1 MSRPAVVIQ
10 IHSEN
15 RDGVWFAIAVNE
27 KNELVACNFSNE
39 SRFKAEKSVQESI
52 PKELIAKGDSN
63 TTDYPSIVNSVY
75 QAYLGN
81 GTRMNKVDFLENV
94 SGFRKKVYAQLNRIP
109 RGRVTTYGAIAKK
122 LGSKR
127 YSRAVGTAVATNPI
141 SLIIPCHRVLPSSL
155 KVGNYGMPG
164 RKPTEGGPIKRAL
177 LEREGVKFIEDKV
190 VEECLWSPD

>member
-1 MSRPAVVIQ
+1 M
-10 IHSEN
+10 
-15 RDGVWFAIAVNE
+15 AVNE
-27 KNELVACNFSNE
+27 RNELVACNFSNE
-39 SRFKAEKSVQESI
+39 SRLNAERSVQESI
-52 PKELIAKGDSN
+52 PRRLIAKNDPN
-63 TTDYPSIVNSVY
+63 AAADYHSIVESIY
-75 QAYLGN
+75 RAYLGN
-81 GTRMNKVDFLENV
+81 ATRMKKLHFLENV

-164 RKPTEGGPIKRAL
+164 RDPTEGGPIKRAL

-190 VEECLWSPD
+190 VQECLWSPD

>member
-1 MSRPAVVIQ
+1 VIQ

>member
-1 MSRPAVVIQ
+1 VIQ

-15 RDGVWFAIAVNE
+15 RDGIWFAMAVNE
-27 KNELVACNFSNE
+27 KQELVACNFSNE
-39 SRFKAEKSVQESI
+39 SRIKAEKSVEESI
-52 PKELIAKGDSN
+52 PRALVANRDAN
-63 TTDYPSIVNSVY
+63 DADYHTIVNSIY
-75 QAYLGN
+75 SAYLGN
-81 GTRMNKVDFLENV
+81 GPRMRKVDFLENV

-109 RGRVTTYGAIAKK
+109 RGQVTTYGAIAKK

>member
-1 MSRPAVVIQ
+1 MIQ
-10 IHSEN
+10 IHTEN
-15 RDGVWFAIAVNE
+15 RDGIWFAIAVNE
-27 KNELVACNFSNE
+27 KQELVACNFSNE
-39 SRFKAEKSVQESI
+39 SRIKAEKSVQESI
-52 PKELIAKGDSN
+52 PRELIAKRGPNEADYHAIVDSI
-63 TTDYPSIVNSVY
+63 YSS
-75 QAYLGN
+75 YLGN
-81 GTRMNKVDFLENV
+81 GPRMRKFDFLKNV
-94 SGFRKKVYAQLNRIP
+94 SSFRKKVYAQLNRIP
-109 RGRVTTYGAIAKK
+109 RGRVATYGAIAKK

-164 RKPTEGGPIKRAL
+164 RNPTEGGPIKRAL

>member
-1 MSRPAVVIQ
+1 MIH
-10 IHSEN
+10 IHSES
-15 RDGVWFAIAVNE
+15 RGGVWFAMAVNE
-27 KNELVACNFSNE
+27 KKELVACNFSNE
-39 SRFKAEKSVQESI
+39 SRLKAEKSVQESI
-52 PKELIAKGDSN
+52 PRELRIAKGDLN
-63 TTDYPSIVNSVY
+63 EADYHSIVDSVY
-75 QAYLGN
+75 RAYLGN
-81 GTRMNKVDFLENV
+81 GPRMRKINFLENV

-164 RKPTEGGPIKRAL
+164 RNPTEGGPIKRAL

>member
-1 MSRPAVVIQ
+1 MIQ

-15 RDGVWFAIAVNE
+15 RHGVWFAMAVNE

-39 SRFKAEKSVQESI
+39 SRIKAEKSVQESI
-52 PKELIAKGDSN
+52 PKELIAKLDPN
-63 TTDYPSIVNSVY
+63 TADYPSIVNSVY

-81 GTRMNKVDFLENV
+81 GTRMNKIDFLENV
-94 SGFRKKVYAQLNRIP
+94 SDFRKKVYTQLNRIP

>member
-1 MSRPAVVIQ
+1 MIR

-15 RDGVWFAIAVNE
+15 KDGIWFTMAMNE

-39 SRFKAEKSVQESI
+39 SRLKAEKSVQESI
-52 PKELIAKGDSN
+52 PRHLIAKDNTNEGD
-63 TTDYPSIVNSVY
+63 YRSIVNSIY

-81 GTRMNKVDFLENV
+81 GTRMKKLDFLENV

-109 RGRVTTYGAIAKK
+109 RGQVTTYGAIAKK

-141 SLIIPCHRVLPSSL
+141 SLIIPCHRVLPSSG

-164 RKPTEGGPIKRAL
+164 RDPTEGGPIKRAL

>member
-1 MSRPAVVIQ
+1 MLRPAVVIQ
-10 IHSEN
+10 IHSES
-15 RDGVWFAIAVNE
+15 RDGVWFAIAMNE
-27 KNELVACNFSNE
+27 KRELVACNFSNE
-39 SRFKAEKSVQESI
+39 SRLKAEKSVQESI
-52 PKELIAKGDSN
+52 PKELIAECGSN
-63 TTDYPSIVNSVY
+63 EADCHSIVDSVY
-75 QAYLGN
+75 RAYLGT
-81 GTRMNKVDFLENV
+81 GPRMRKIDFLEI
-94 SGFRKKVYAQLNRIP
+94 SDFRKKVYAQLNRIP

-164 RKPTEGGPIKRAL
+164 RNPTEGGPIKRAL

-190 VEECLWSPD
+190 VETCLWSPD

>member
-1 MSRPAVVIQ
+1 MIQ

-27 KNELVACNFSNE
+27 KKELVACNFSNE
-39 SRFKAEKSVQESI
+39 SRLKAEKSVQESI
-52 PKELIAKGDSN
+52 PKELIAKSDSN
-63 TTDYPSIVNSVY
+63 EADYHSIVDSVHR
-75 QAYLGN
+75 AYLGT
-81 GTRMNKVDFLENV
+81 GPRMRKIDFFEI
-94 SGFRKKVYAQLNRIP
+94 SDFRKKVYAQLNRIP

-164 RKPTEGGPIKRAL
+164 RNPTEGGPIKRAL

-190 VEECLWSPD
+190 VETCLWSPD

>member
-1 MSRPAVVIQ
+1 MAM
-10 IHSEN
+10 
-15 RDGVWFAIAVNE
+15 NE
-27 KNELVACNFSNE
+27 KKELVACNFSTE
-39 SRFKAEKSVQESI
+39 SRLKAEKSVRESI
-52 PKELIAKGDSN
+52 PRELIAKRDSN
-63 TTDYPSIVNSVY
+63 TSDYYTIMKSVY
-75 QAYLGN
+75 RAYLGN
-81 GTRMNKVDFLENV
+81 GTRLNELDFLENV

>member
-1 MSRPAVVIQ
+1 VIR
-10 IHSEN
+10 IHSETK
-15 RDGVWFAIAVNE
+15 DGIWFTMAMNE

-39 SRFKAEKSVQESI
+39 SRLKAEKSVQESI
-52 PKELIAKGDSN
+52 PKRLIARDGTNERDYRTIADSI
-63 TTDYPSIVNSVY
+63 YR
-75 QAYLGN
+75 AYLGN
-81 GTRMNKVDFLENV
+81 GTRMKKLDFLENV

-141 SLIIPCHRVLPSSL
+141 SLIIPCHRVLPSSR

-164 RKPTEGGPIKRAL
+164 RDPTEGGPIKRAL